1 MRELRVAPCRQ
12 LALDLGEPSGE
23 DRWNALPEQA
33 RLQVLAVLAVMIA
46 QAALAGPGER
56 GGCGG

>member
-33 RLQVLAVLAVMIA
+33 RLQVLAVLAVMTA

-56 GGCGG
+56 GACGG